1 MSELTITVIRLGF
14 LAVLWL
20 FVLTTI
26 SVMRSD
32 MGGPRTSTTRPT
44 IAPAARQTKP
54 PKQPRGR
61 RTTPTKLVVTA
72 GALTGTSV
80 TLSDVAITLGR
91 APDST
96 VVLDDD
102 YASNRHARVFPSN
115 GEWLVEDLGSTNG
128 TYLDRQKLQ
137 GPTPVPIGT
146 PIRIGK
152 TAFELRK

>member
-20 FVLTTI
+20 FVLTTV

-32 MGGPRTSTTRPT
+32 LSGPRTTTSRPT
-44 IAPAARQTKP
+44 IAPAQRQAKP

-61 RTTPTKLVVTA
+61 RATPTKLVVTA

-102 YASNRHARVFPSN
+102 YASNRHARVYPHN